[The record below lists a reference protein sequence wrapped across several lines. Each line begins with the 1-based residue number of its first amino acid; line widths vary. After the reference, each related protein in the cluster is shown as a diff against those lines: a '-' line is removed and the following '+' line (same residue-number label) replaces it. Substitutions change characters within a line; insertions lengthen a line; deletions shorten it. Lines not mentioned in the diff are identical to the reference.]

1 MAWIAYGVVASQ
13 ISKYISLDPLIDGL
27 QCLDGGTAK
36 AVKNFQSILDH
47 ARGITATASKH
58 ADNVAQ
64 LSVVLLGLTCVLLTV
79 VLLRGV
85 FGPAAAPDGA
95 PGGTGTLEALVL
107 WVLGSVLSSVVMVLF
122 QFVLIPMGQAE
133 FVKRPAISRDSPLS
147 EKENLSGVSRFQQ
160 THWIFWVLS
169 GQADPP
175 GH

>member
-1 MAWIAYGVVASQ
+1 MASQ
-13 ISKYISLDPLIDGL
+13 IFKYTGISHDPLEDVL
-27 QCLDGGTAK
+27 QSLAPGTVK
-36 AVKNFQSILDH
+36 AGKNFQSILGNAD
-47 ARGITATASKH
+47 AITAKH
-58 ADNVAQ
+58 GENLVQ
-64 LSVVLLGLTCVLLTV
+64 LSVVLLGLTCVLLMTT
-79 VLLRGV
+79 LLRGV
-85 FGPAAAPDGA
+85 FGPPSTPGSNPD
-95 PGGTGTLEALVL
+95 TLEALVL
-107 WVLGSVLSSVVMVLF
+107 WGILVPGLSSVVMVLF